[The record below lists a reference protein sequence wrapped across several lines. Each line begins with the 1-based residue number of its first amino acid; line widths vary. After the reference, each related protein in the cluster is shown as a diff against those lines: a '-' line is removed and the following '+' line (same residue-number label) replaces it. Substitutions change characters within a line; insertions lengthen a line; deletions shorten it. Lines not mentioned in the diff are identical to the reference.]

1 MNVRPY
7 ARPIAAGL
15 MLGLAGMLLGGCATP
30 TRGDPEYAPVMPQAV
45 TPTDATTAGSLY
57 QASYGMSLFEDPKA
71 RRVGDI
77 LTVVLSERTQ
87 ASKSAN
93 TETKKDANVQVPA
106 PLVFGRPVTAGG
118 VEILATDIESNTKF
132 KGEADSDQSNR
143 LDGSITVSVA
153 QVLPNGNMVIQ
164 GEKWLGLN
172 QGEEVIRLRGI
183 VRPRDV
189 SPDNTVLSTKIANAE
204 IRYTGVGALA
214 DSNSPGWLTRFF
226 NSPIWPF

>member
-1 MNVRPY
+1 
-7 ARPIAAGL
+7 
-15 MLGLAGMLLGGCATP
+15 
-30 TRGDPEYAPVMPQAV
+30 
-45 TPTDATTAGSLY
+45 
-57 QASYGMSLFEDPKA
+57 MSLFEDPKA